1 MSGDPR
7 TAKVV
12 VLGRSG
18 VGKTCLAVRLIEGH
32 FDNSEMPTIGAA
44 FRQTEMDGVRL
55 DIWDTA
61 GQERYQAIAPLYYR
75 GANVAVIVYDV
86 TNKESL
92 TKAKEWYSKLLEEDA
107 VGDDVVVAIAG
118 NKCDCMAEERAVPLK
133 LGKAYADNNGLLHFE
148 TSAKTGQGVREMFST
163 IVQNLPAGGAAV
175 DDQKLDV
182 QNQKKKKSGC
192 CWKQTCRK
200 LNEEREDKK
209 KKEIIV
215 K

>member
-1 MSGDPR
+1 MSEAR

-18 VGKTCLAVRLIEGH
+18 VGKTCLAVRLIDGR

-92 TKAKEWYSKLLEEDA
+92 SKAKEWYERLRDEDA
-107 VGDDVVVAIAG
+107 VSDDVVIAVAG
-118 NKCDCMAEERAVPLK
+118 NKCDCSAEERAVPK
-133 LGKAYADNNGLLHFE
+133 ELGVAFASNNGLTHYE
-148 TSAKTGQGVREMFST
+148 TSAKTGQGVREMFAQ
-163 IVQNLPAGGAAV
+163 IVRDLPALDAGNNDVLDMQGGV
-175 DDQKLDV
+175 GGK
-182 QNQKKKKSGC
+182 QKKKGC
-192 CWKQTCRK
+192 C
-200 LNEEREDKK
+200 
-209 KKEIIV
+209 
-215 K
+215 

>member
-1 MSGDPR
+1 MSDPR

-44 FRQTEMDGVRL
+44 FRQTELDGVRL

-92 TKAKEWYSKLLEEDA
+92 AKAKEWYIKLQEEDVA
-107 VGDDVVVAIAG
+107 SDDGQVVIAIAG
-118 NKCDCMAEERAVPLK
+118 NKCDCTAEERMVPLK
-133 LGKAYADNNGLLHFE
+133 LGESFAASNGLLHFE
-148 TSAKTGQGVREMFST
+148 TSAKTGQGVKEMFSV
-163 IVQNLPAGGAAV
+163 IVQNLPPPDAV
-175 DDQKLDV
+175 DDGRVDIQAS
-182 QNQKKKKSGC
+182 NGGKKKKSC
-192 CWKQTCRK
+192 C
-200 LNEEREDKK
+200 
-209 KKEIIV
+209 
-215 K
+215 

>member
-1 MSGDPR
+1 MTER

-18 VGKTCLAVRLIEGH
+18 VGKTCLAVRLIDGR

-92 TKAKEWYSKLLEEDA
+92 DKAKEWYEKLRDEDA
-107 VGDDVVVAIAG
+107 VADDVVVCIAG
-118 NKCDCMAEERAVPLK
+118 NKCDCTAEERAVPL
-133 LGKAYADNNGLLHFE
+133 
-148 TSAKTGQGVREMFST
+148 
-163 IVQNLPAGGAAV
+163 
-175 DDQKLDV
+175 
-182 QNQKKKKSGC
+182 
-192 CWKQTCRK
+192 
-200 LNEEREDKK
+200 
-209 KKEIIV
+209 
-215 K
+215 